1 MHELAVA
8 DAILAVARAHAGDRR
23 LVAVEV
29 EVGRLRQVVPS
40 ALEFAFELLAPGV
53 ALELTEVPVAVRCR
67 GCGAE
72 SEAAAFPL
80 ACAAC
85 GATDVEI
92 VGGEELT
99 VQAVELEAA
108 SGEVVR

>member
-29 EVGRLRQVVPS
+29 EVGHLRQVVPS

-53 ALELTEVPVAVRCR
+53 ALELAEVPAAGRCR
-67 GCGAE
+67 DCGAE
-72 SEAAAFPL
+72 SELTVFPL
-80 ACAAC
+80 TC
-85 GATDVEI
+85 GACNGTNVEI
-92 VGGEELT
+92 VRGEELL
-99 VQAVELEAA
+99 VQAVEVDVA